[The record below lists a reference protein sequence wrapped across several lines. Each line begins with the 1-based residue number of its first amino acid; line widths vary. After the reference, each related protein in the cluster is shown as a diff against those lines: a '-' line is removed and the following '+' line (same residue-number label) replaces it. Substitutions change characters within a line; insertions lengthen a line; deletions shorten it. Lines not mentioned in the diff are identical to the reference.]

1 MPAAS
6 PPPRS
11 VVLAPNYEPIPD
23 YRLVRRLGDGG
34 SGEVWQATAPGGYDT
49 ALKFVRLDKRL
60 GQAEAEHREN
70 LTRVRHDHLLPV
82 YASWV
87 VDGYLILQMELAEK
101 TLADECAD
109 CLKAGQPGIPAAR
122 LHEYLRHAAEG
133 LDYLN
138 HDCGIIH
145 RDIKPANLMLV
156 RKTVKVAD
164 FGMAKKL
171 DEAARSRTG
180 GFTLHYAAPEL
191 FDGRKTPTTD
201 QYSLAV
207 TYCELLTGKLPFNG
221 SWHELITKHASE
233 PPNLLM
239 LPEGERPVVARAMA
253 KAPHERWPSCRA
265 FVEALTQRS
274 ASPARVFLTPL
285 EPLVVTAGHT
295 AEVAVHVR
303 REHCTDA
310 PLAVSLV
317 RLPAGVE
324 AAAAVIPAGADAARV
339 LLTTRA
345 DALPGKR
352 TVIVAVKGGRVAD
365 EQELPLTI
373 RAAVVERL
381 AVRLP
386 DAVDL
391 RTGQANGVKVSVTR
405 ENVSGDVQLEWCDL
419 PAGVRPDKPA
429 LAVPAQQ
436 DETTLSLATGW
447 GARDD
452 AIVRLAARLGGLQTE
467 AVTRLHIDR
476 VAPPT
481 LDSTAGPL
489 DMASVRHVQQQW
501 AEFLHL
507 KVVEWVE
514 LGPTRLRVQL
524 IPPGKF
530 WMGSPEDDEDAFAD
544 ERPRHKVRIGRPFY
558 LASTPVTVGQFRAF
572 VEATRHRTGSDDG
585 EFGWG
590 YNAAQNAFEQS
601 PAFSWQ
607 HTGWPQTDDHPVVNV
622 SWGDAHAFVKWL
634 RKLTPL
640 APQLPTED
648 EWEYA
653 CRAGTT
659 ARHFSGDDPASLE
672 GYANVADAAYRRQ
685 RGTEAHHSPAFDF
698 DDGYPFTSPV
708 ARYKPNHFGLF
719 DMIGNVW
726 EWCADGVR
734 DYRDKDGRPDAALG
748 RITRGGCWDTGPG
761 YCRAATRG
769 RQFPSYR
776 SHFVGFRVA
785 LLPAAEAAGGAA
797 KAVPN

>member
-1 MPAAS
+1 MTAPA

-11 VVLAPNYEPIPD
+11 VVLAPKHEPIPG

-34 SGEVWQATAPGGYDT
+34 SGEVWQATAPGGYDA

-70 LTRVRHDHLLPV
+70 LTRVRHNHLLPV
-82 YASWV
+82 YGSWV
-87 VDGYLILQMELAEK
+87 EDGYLILHMELADK
-101 TLADECAD
+101 TLADECAE
-109 CLKAGQPGIPAAR
+109 CLRAGAAGIPAER
-122 LHEYLRHAAEG
+122 LHEYLRHVAEG

-138 HDCGIIH
+138 QECGIIH

-156 RKTVKVAD
+156 GKTVKVAD
-164 FGMAKKL
+164 FGMAKKI

-221 SWHELITKHASE
+221 SWHELIAKHASE
-233 PPNLLM
+233 PPNLTM
-239 LPEGERPVVARAMA
+239 LPEAERPVVARAMA
-253 KAPHERWPSCRA
+253 KAPHERWPSCGA
-265 FVEALTQRS
+265 FIEALTQRS
-274 ASPARVFLTPL
+274 SPPARIHVEPL

-295 AEVAVHVR
+295 AEVAVLVR
-303 REHCTDA
+303 REHCADT
-310 PLAVSLV
+310 PLTVTLAD
-317 RLPAGVE
+317 LPAGVE
-324 AAAAVIPAGADAARV
+324 AADTVIPAGIDEVRIV
-339 LLTTRA
+339 LTTRA
-345 DALPGKR
+345 NALPGKR
-352 TVIVAVKGGRVAD
+352 SVIVAVKGGRVAD
-365 EQELPLTI
+365 EQVLLLTI

-391 RTGQANGVKVSVTR
+391 RTGEVSGVKVSVAR
-405 ENVSGDVQLEWCDL
+405 EHVTGDVQLEWRDL
-419 PAGVRPDKPA
+419 PPGVRSGKTA

-436 DETTLSLATGW
+436 DETTLSLAAGW

-452 AIVRLAARLGGLQTE
+452 AIVRLTARLGGLQAE

-476 VAPPT
+476 VPPPT
-481 LDSTAGPL
+481 LDSTAGAL
-489 DMASVRHVQQQW
+489 DMTTVRLVQQQW
-501 AEFLHL
+501 AEFLRL
-507 KVVEWVE
+507 KVVDWVE
-514 LGPTRLRVQL
+514 LGATRLRVQL

-544 ERPRHKVRIGRPFY
+544 ERPRHKVRIGRPFF
-558 LASTPVTVGQFRAF
+558 LGSTPVTVGQFRAF
-572 VEATRHRTGSDDG
+572 VDATKHHAGSDDG
-585 EFGWG
+585 ECGWG
-590 YNAAQNAFEQS
+590 YNAARNTFEQS
-601 PAFSWQ
+601 PQYSWQ

-622 SWGDAHAFVKWL
+622 SWGDAHKFVKWL
-634 RKLTPL
+634 RKLTPMS
-640 APQLPTED
+640 PQLPTED
-648 EWEYA
+648 EWEFA

-659 ARHFSGDDPASLE
+659 TRFFSGDDAGSVE
-672 GYANVADAAYRRQ
+672 GFANVADAAYRRQ
-685 RGTEAHHSPAFDF
+685 RGSEAEKATAFDF

-708 ARYKPNHFGLF
+708 ARYKPNHLGLF

-734 DYRDKDGRPDAALG
+734 DYRDKDGRPDASLG

-785 LLPAAEAAGGAA
+785 FVPPTDAIVAAA
-797 KAVPN
+797 KITLS